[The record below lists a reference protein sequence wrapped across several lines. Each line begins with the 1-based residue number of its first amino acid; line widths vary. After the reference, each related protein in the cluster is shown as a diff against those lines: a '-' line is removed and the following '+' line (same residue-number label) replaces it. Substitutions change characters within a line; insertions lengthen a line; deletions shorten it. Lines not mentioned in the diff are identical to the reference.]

1 MSSTVTKVSI
11 PPTGEI
17 EIKNCLFVN
26 DCGEQIKVYRA
37 EVIAGAV
44 AAVTAITIFVISVV
58 CLRM

>member
-26 DCGEQIKVYRA
+26 DYGEQI
-37 EVIAGAV
+37 EVMQQD
-44 AAVTAITIFVISVV
+44 TE
-58 CLRM
+58 LK